1 MITVKFRKQADRLCG
16 VMVSGHAG
24 YADAGEDIVCA
35 AVTSAVGLCE
45 CAITDVVVA
54 NARVSVNEQSAQIKI
69 DLPKQMDET
78 KRKMCEVMLEALR
91 LHLTAMASDY
101 PQCIRVSEV

>member
-1 MITVKFRKQADRLCG
+1 MITVVFRKQADGLCG
-16 VMVSGHAG
+16 VTVSGHAG

-45 CAITDVVVA
+45 CAITDVIAA
-54 NARVSVNEQSAQIKI
+54 NAQVSVNEKSAEIKI
-69 DLPKQMDET
+69 NLPKQMEDS
-78 KRKMCEVMLEALR
+78 KREKCNIMLKALK
-91 LHLTAMASDY
+91 LHLSALANDY